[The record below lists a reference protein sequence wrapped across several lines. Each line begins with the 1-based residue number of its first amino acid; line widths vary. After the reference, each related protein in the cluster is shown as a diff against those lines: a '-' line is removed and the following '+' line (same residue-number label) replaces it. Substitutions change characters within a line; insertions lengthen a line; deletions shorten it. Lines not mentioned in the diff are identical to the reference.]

1 MFNYSRFVTPYIN
14 DNNAEFEPVLKGH
27 VRIGAT
33 LDARRTMQDKAN
45 QRKIAGK
52 TVTRVCYFIIAPNM
66 VISQWADK
74 NGRFSFGDG
83 YIDIPAWQAKK
94 MGILGDYMSVITRD
108 GTFSKKEQ
116 NKMSQP
122 HGQECRCAGRMCA
135 VVF

>member
-14 DNNAEFEPVLKGH
+14 DNDAEYEPVLRGH

-33 LDARRTMQDKAN
+33 LDARRTVLDKAN

-52 TVTRVCYFIIAPNM
+52 TVTRVCYFHIAPNM

-94 MGILGDYMSVITRD
+94 MGILGDYFSVITRD

-122 HGQECRCAGRMCA
+122 HGQECRCAGHMCA

>member
-14 DNNAEFEPVLKGH
+14 DNNAEYEPVLRGH

-33 LDARRTMQDKAN
+33 LDARRTVLDKAN

-52 TVTRVCYFIIAPNM
+52 TVTRVCYFYIAPNM

-74 NGRFSFGDG
+74 NGAFSFGDG

-94 MGILGDYMSVITRD
+94 MGILGDYFSVITRD

-116 NKMSQP
+116 NKMSQS

-135 VVF
+135 VLF

>member
-14 DNNAEFEPVLKGH
+14 DNNAEYEPVLRGH

-33 LDARRTMQDKAN
+33 LDARRTMLDKAN

-52 TVTRVCYFIIAPNM
+52 TVTRVCYFYIAPNM

-74 NGRFSFGDG
+74 NGHFSFGDG

-94 MGILGDYMSVITRD
+94 MGILGDYFSVITRD
-108 GTFSKKEQ
+108 GTFFNDS
-116 NKMSQP
+116 
-122 HGQECRCAGRMCA
+122 
-135 VVF
+135 F